1 MSAVLAVLSKETGI
15 MAMVINISV
24 AVVNY
29 LIENVSGACIYN
41 KLSKNDFEKVGQ
53 NPITSKLRRKKQT
66 LALKRILTDIIVVSF
81 AVILK
86 YFIHRFFRKIMIR
99 YFNYKYLYIYINAFL
114 ARDPCFDTS
123 NDSKVIFATIF
134 RPR

>member
-66 LALKRILTDIIVVSF
+66 LALKRILTDIIVVSV
-81 AVILK
+81 AVISN
-86 YFIHRFFRKIMIR
+86 YVIHSFFE
-99 YFNYKYLYIYINAFL
+99 LL
-114 ARDPCFDTS
+114 S
-123 NDSKVIFATIF
+123 WL
-134 RPR
+134 